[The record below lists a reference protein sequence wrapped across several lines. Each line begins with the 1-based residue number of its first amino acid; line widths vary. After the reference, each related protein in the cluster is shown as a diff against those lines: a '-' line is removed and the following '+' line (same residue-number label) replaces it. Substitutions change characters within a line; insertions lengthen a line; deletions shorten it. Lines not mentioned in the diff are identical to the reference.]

1 MELPIPR
8 SFWAPDSEGFPHV
21 LKMRHRF
28 RIPKYPAF
36 PFRPLR
42 GTLDV
47 SGEHVQTAPQADGQ
61 PGAGVSAPAGHPL
74 LLLGHAGRIY
84 CGFIGTKAVYCL
96 SGRFHYYEGYSPD
109 QVVFAVRALHCAG
122 VKTLIVTN
130 AAGGINTSYSAGEFM
145 LISDHINFLPNP
157 LVGRN
162 NDSFGPRF
170 PDMTYAYDPLLR
182 KTAKSVAENL
192 GIKLHE
198 GVYIAVPGPS
208 YETPAEIRAF
218 RTLGA
223 DAVGMSTVPEV
234 IAANHCGMR
243 VLGISLITNMA
254 AGVLERRLTGEEV
267 IEAGK
272 NAASLFERLMTNII
286 ERINE

>member
-1 MELPIPR
+1 MDSTYIDAAEKIRSSLGAADTAIILGSGLGGLSARLENAVSLPYSEIP
-8 SFWAPDSEGFPHV
+8 GFP
-21 LKMRHRF
+21 
-28 RIPKYPAF
+28 
-36 PFRPLR
+36 
-42 GTLDV
+42 V
-47 SGEHVQTAPQADGQ
+47 STAP
-61 PGAGVSAPAGHPL
+61 
-74 LLLGHAGRIY
+74 GHAGRIY
-84 CGFIGTKAVYCL
+84 RGFIGTKAVYCL

-109 QVVFAVRALHCAG
+109 QVVFAVRTLHCAG

-130 AAGGINTSYSAGEFM
+130 AAGGINTSYNAGEFM

-170 PDMTYAYDPLLR
+170 PDMTYAYDHLLR
-182 KTAKSVAENL
+182 KTAKSVAESL
-192 GIKLHE
+192 GITLHE
-198 GVYIAVPGPS
+198 GVYIAVSGPS

-234 IAANHCGMR
+234 IVANHCGMK

-272 NAASLFERLMTNII
+272 NAAPLFEHLMINII
-286 ERINE
+286 ERINA

>member
-1 MELPIPR
+1 MDNNRHIDAAERIKSSLGAADTAIILGSGLGGLSARLENAASLSYSEIP
-8 SFWAPDSEGFPHV
+8 GFP
-21 LKMRHRF
+21 
-28 RIPKYPAF
+28 
-36 PFRPLR
+36 
-42 GTLDV
+42 V
-47 SGEHVQTAPQADGQ
+47 STAP
-61 PGAGVSAPAGHPL
+61 
-74 LLLGHAGRIY
+74 GHAGRIY

-109 QVVFAVRALHCAG
+109 QVVFAVRTLHCAG

-192 GIKLHE
+192 GITLHE

-286 ERINE
+286 ERTNE

>member
-1 MELPIPR
+1 M
-8 SFWAPDSEGFPHV
+8 
-21 LKMRHRF
+21 
-28 RIPKYPAF
+28 
-36 PFRPLR
+36 
-42 GTLDV
+42 
-47 SGEHVQTAPQADGQ
+47 
-61 PGAGVSAPAGHPL
+61 
-74 LLLGHAGRIY
+74 
-84 CGFIGTKAVYCL
+84 
-96 SGRFHYYEGYSPD
+96 
-109 QVVFAVRALHCAG
+109 RALHCAG

-223 DAVGMSTVPEV
+223 DAVGMSTAPEV

>member
-1 MELPIPR
+1 MDNTYRNAAERIKESLGAADTAIILGSGLGGLSARLDDAVSLPYSDIP
-8 SFWAPDSEGFPHV
+8 GFP
-21 LKMRHRF
+21 L
-28 RIPKYPAF
+28 
-36 PFRPLR
+36 
-42 GTLDV
+42 
-47 SGEHVQTAPQADGQ
+47 STAP
-61 PGAGVSAPAGHPL
+61 
-74 LLLGHAGRIY
+74 GHAGRIY
-84 CGFIGTKAVYCL
+84 HGFIGTKAVYCL
-96 SGRFHYYEGYSPD
+96 AGRFHYYEGYSSEE
-109 QVVFAVRALHCAG
+109 VIFAVRALYCAG

-130 AAGGINTSYSAGEFM
+130 AAGGINTSYNAGEFM

-162 NDSFGPRF
+162 DSSFGSRF

-182 KTAKSVAENL
+182 NIAKSAADNL
-192 GIKLHE
+192 GITLHE
-198 GVYIAVPGPS
+198 GVYIAVSGPS

-243 VLGISLITNMA
+243 VLGISLITNLA
-254 AGVLERRLTGEEV
+254 AGVLECRLTGDEV

-272 NAASLFERLMTNII
+272 NAAPIFESLMINII

>member
-1 MELPIPR
+1 MDNNRYIDAAERIKSSLGAADTAIILGSGLGGLSARLENAASLSYSEIP
-8 SFWAPDSEGFPHV
+8 GFP
-21 LKMRHRF
+21 
-28 RIPKYPAF
+28 
-36 PFRPLR
+36 
-42 GTLDV
+42 V
-47 SGEHVQTAPQADGQ
+47 STAP
-61 PGAGVSAPAGHPL
+61 
-74 LLLGHAGRIY
+74 GHAGRIY

-130 AAGGINTSYSAGEFM
+130 AAGGINTSYIAGEFM

-162 NDSFGPRF
+162 NESFGPRF

-192 GIKLHE
+192 GITLHE

-243 VLGISLITNMA
+243 VLAFSLISNMA
-254 AGVLERRLTGEEV
+254 AGILKQPLTEEEVLE
-267 IEAGK
+267 AGRK
-272 NAASLFERLMTNII
+272 KGAEMQTLICQII
-286 ERINE
+286 KKL

>member
-42 GTLDV
+42 GTPDEDL
-47 SGEHVQTAPQADGQ
+47 
-61 PGAGVSAPAGHPL
+61 
-74 LLLGHAGRIY
+74 

-109 QVVFAVRALHCAG
+109 QVVFAVKALHCAG

-170 PDMTYAYDPLLR
+170 PRYD
-182 KTAKSVAENL
+182 
-192 GIKLHE
+192 
-198 GVYIAVPGPS
+198 
-208 YETPAEIRAF
+208 IR
-218 RTLGA
+218 L
-223 DAVGMSTVPEV
+223 
-234 IAANHCGMR
+234 
-243 VLGISLITNMA
+243 
-254 AGVLERRLTGEEV
+254 
-267 IEAGK
+267 
-272 NAASLFERLMTNII
+272 
-286 ERINE
+286 